1 MALEI
6 VWTNGAERDLLD
18 LHLQLL
24 TALDQD
30 MELVARVLQEP
41 LESNLRLVRDHP
53 EIAPK
58 VRGTQRL
65 RRRLLGPQ
73 NRYGLFYVIEKR
85 GILIHALL
93 DLRQDPQTIWKRLRE
108 I

>member
-6 VWTNGAERDLLD
+6 VWTAGAERDLVE
-18 LHLQLL
+18 LHQQVLHWLGDD
-24 TALDQD
+24 A
-30 MELVARVLQEP
+30 ELVDRVLEQP
-41 LESNLRLVRDHP
+41 LESSLRLLRDHP

-58 VRGTQRL
+58 VRGTRRA
-65 RRRLLGPQ
+65 RRRLLGPHQ
-73 NRYGLFYVIEKR
+73 RYGLFYVVEQRAIF
-85 GILIHALL
+85 IHALL